1 MTSHSVRL
9 ALCLIHRPHTAAGAG
24 GMDDRT
30 RAGRARGHPSPG
42 VNAGHS
48 GDNPDAGLERLNRL
62 PADASR
68 MSMRS
73 THSGWAAGS

>member
-1 MTSHSVRL
+1 
-9 ALCLIHRPHTAAGAG
+9 
-24 GMDDRT
+24 MDDRT

-73 THSGWAAGS
+73 TQSRVGGGKLAGAFGVEDNLARMRQLGLKE